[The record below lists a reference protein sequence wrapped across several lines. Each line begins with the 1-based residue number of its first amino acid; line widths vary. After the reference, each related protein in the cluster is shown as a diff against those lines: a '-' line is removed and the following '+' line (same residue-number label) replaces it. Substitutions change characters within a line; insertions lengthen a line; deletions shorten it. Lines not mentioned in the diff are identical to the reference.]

1 MRRFARIVLLLLGV
15 PMAALLIGGLVP
27 RPFLPKVV
35 PLSQPRQ
42 ILVLHNPIHTDIAI
56 PIDAEVAK
64 RFGFITQAGL
74 PLDMPGAVYAVFGW
88 GGRDFYLNTPTWS
101 ELKASAVFSALT
113 VDRAVMHVSVIGDVP
128 QDHPDVR
135 RLTLGEA
142 EYSALLDFID
152 ASFTRDGSAVLP
164 IEGAAYGDYDLFFE
178 AQGRFNALLGCNT
191 WTAAALR
198 AAGQRTG
205 WWNPLPLSLDR
216 SLSLYNDLPSS
227 QPGGVQP

>member
-1 MRRFARIVLLLLGV
+1 MRRFARIALLLLGI
-15 PMAALLIGGLVP
+15 PLATLLIGALVP
-27 RPFLPKVV
+27 RPLLPAVG
-35 PLSQPRQ
+35 PLSQPRH

-56 PIDAEVAK
+56 PIDREVAE
-64 RFGFITQAGL
+64 RFSFMTQAGL
-74 PLDMPGAVYAVFGW
+74 PLDIPGAVYAVFGW
-88 GGRDFYLNTPTWS
+88 GGRDFYLNTPSWS

-128 QDHPDVR
+128 EDHPAVR
-135 RLTLGEA
+135 RLALGEA
-142 EYSALLDFID
+142 EYSTLLDFID

-164 IEGAAYGDYDLFFE
+164 IDGAAYGEYDRFFE

-205 WWNPLPLSLDR
+205 WWNPLPLSLDA
-216 SLSLYNDLPSS
+216 SLSLYNDLPAS